1 MHDDG
6 RPKADLRILKK
17 LGTSIPS
24 IQKIENVASCCR
36 NFKKVADHEGVLQ
49 SLQILQQRQKRPR
62 IIKDRA
68 CHRHCPLIA
77 TRAVA
82 PPAARI
88 IKAGFGISRI
98 ENPRRGR
105 RYSSGA
111 WSSSGLAAS
120 YICVN
125 SRSSVTLMNELEG
138 LENGVIVRDCFEVCQ
153 KMSTKHEWPRIA
165 GNTFP

>member
-1 MHDDG
+1 MTALSERSRRCSSPLPGRSPSRQKAAERGPGSLGLPRQLRPVRSSDVKRSTLWADG
-6 RPKADLRILKK
+6 QISECTTADQRQICGSSKSTKLRVLALK
-17 LGTSIPS
+17 IVN
-24 IQKIENVASCCR
+24 EASFCR

-49 SLQILQQRQKRPR
+49 SLQILQQRDKRPR

-105 RYSSGA
+105 SYSSGA
-111 WSSSGLAAS
+111 
-120 YICVN
+120 
-125 SRSSVTLMNELEG
+125 
-138 LENGVIVRDCFEVCQ
+138 
-153 KMSTKHEWPRIA
+153 
-165 GNTFP
+165 

>member
-1 MHDDG
+1 MQLTAPRQIAFPSEGSRTRTSFSRPATAAQAGPQQLRQALHFVGAWRSQRVHDAWL
-6 RPKADLRILKK
+6 KADLRSSKCTKLRVRALK
-17 LGTSIPS
+17 IV
-24 IQKIENVASCCR
+24 NVASFCR

-49 SLQILQQRQKRPR
+49 SLQILQQRDKRPR

-88 IKAGFGISRI
+88 INAGFGISPI

-111 WSSSGLAAS
+111 
-120 YICVN
+120 
-125 SRSSVTLMNELEG
+125 
-138 LENGVIVRDCFEVCQ
+138 
-153 KMSTKHEWPRIA
+153 
-165 GNTFP
+165 

>member
-1 MHDDG
+1 MQLTAPRQIAFPSEGSRTRTSFSRPATAAQAGPQQLRQALCFVGAWANQRVHDG

-17 LGTSIPS
+17 HGTSIP
-24 IQKIENVASCCR
+24 IQKIENVASFCQ

-49 SLQILQQRQKRPR
+49 SLQILQQRDKRPR

-88 IKAGFGISRI
+88 IKAGFGICRL

-105 RYSSGA
+105 RYSSG
-111 WSSSGLAAS
+111 
-120 YICVN
+120 V
-125 SRSSVTLMNELEG
+125 
-138 LENGVIVRDCFEVCQ
+138 
-153 KMSTKHEWPRIA
+153 
-165 GNTFP
+165 